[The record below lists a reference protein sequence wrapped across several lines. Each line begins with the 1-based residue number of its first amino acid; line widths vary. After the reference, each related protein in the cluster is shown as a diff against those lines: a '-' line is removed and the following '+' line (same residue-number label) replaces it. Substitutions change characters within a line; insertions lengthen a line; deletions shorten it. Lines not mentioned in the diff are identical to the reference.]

1 MLGPEPKNHTS
12 EEYKNYNSQMSSIA
26 GHVER
31 SLRETYCRRGFLIP
45 RTIALPITLL
55 YITRTPHS
63 EDRLFSSYSKESL
76 RKKAPKNNQDAHDK
90 HASMRTTTRTCTII
104 SNRRSPRAVR
114 TNVPKGAHTCQ
125 KGRDNI
131 LPHEKN
137 ASSPEDGREEN
148 KTRRQTG
155 EKEIKCEQHTHADTQ
170 GQNSRIP

>member
-1 MLGPEPKNHTS
+1 
-12 EEYKNYNSQMSSIA
+12 MSFTLRRENVA
-26 GHVER
+26 GHLSQWSSVER
-31 SLRETYCRRGFLIP
+31 FRGVSSGGFLFP
-45 RTIALPITLL
+45 RTIALPTTLL
-55 YITRTPHS
+55 FITRTPHS

-76 RKKAPKNNQDAHDK
+76 WKKAPKNNQDAHDK
-90 HASMRTTTRTCTII
+90 HARMR
-104 SNRRSPRAVR
+104 NLHM
-114 TNVPKGAHTCQ
+114 PKGAHTCQ

-170 GQNSRIP
+170 GQNSRIH